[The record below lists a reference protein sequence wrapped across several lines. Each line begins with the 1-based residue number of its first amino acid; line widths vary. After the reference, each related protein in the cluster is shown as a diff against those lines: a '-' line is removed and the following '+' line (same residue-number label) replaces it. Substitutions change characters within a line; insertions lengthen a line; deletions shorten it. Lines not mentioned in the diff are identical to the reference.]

1 MKGKNHGPPRTFLAE
16 KFRIAVRVSAKFCK
30 SFFAPE
36 AVADSRT
43 KSAKL
48 LRECIPQFSEPIK
61 KGTTHYTATYLPAQH
76 KIYYIARRIMS

>member
-1 MKGKNHGPPRTFLAE
+1 MGLGGPPILFLAQN
-16 KFRIAVRVSAKFCK
+16 FTIAVVVSAKFCK

-36 AVADSRT
+36 AVADTRT

-61 KGTTHYTATYLPAQH
+61 KGTTRYKEHTNHLKQVT
-76 KIYYIARRIMS
+76 KIW